1 MIVISV
7 TKIINYNLFL
17 KLKINLLLSPVKPEA
32 IATSLFG
39 PKNDPIKTSKIA
51 PTIKIS
57 NTF

>member
-1 MIVISV
+1 MCM
-7 TKIINYNLFL
+7 L

-32 IATSLFG
+32 IATSVVG

-57 NTF
+57 NIF

>member
-7 TKIINYNLFL
+7 TKITNYNMFL

-32 IATSLFG
+32 IATSFVG

-57 NTF
+57 NIF